1 MNLFRAPT
9 ENDTYGHIVPKWRN
23 WGLDKLTQ
31 ERAKVTTTA
40 SRVTI
45 AKSWKTG
52 AGIVIKHDQIV
63 ESVVGGFMVT
73 ETVRIPTVLA
83 DVPRIGTTFELS
95 QVLSKLTYFGSG
107 PVETY
112 PDRKLAAITRCES
125 TVKDQYVP
133 YVVPQES
140 GGHNGMRWFELS
152 DQNGHKVRFIMDSP
166 RQVSILPYTQ
176 EELNIKTHDVELQ
189 ASGTTVVTIDAVHRG
204 IGTASCGPDTL
215 AKYLIKPGVYTYKW
229 TVLID

>member
-1 MNLFRAPT
+1 
-9 ENDTYGHIVPKWRN
+9 
-23 WGLDKLTQ
+23 
-31 ERAKVTTTA
+31 
-40 SRVTI
+40 
-45 AKSWKTG
+45 
-52 AGIVIKHDQIV
+52 
-63 ESVVGGFMVT
+63 MVT

-112 PDRKLAAITRCES
+112 PDRKLAAITKCES

-152 DQNGHKVRFIMDSP
+152 DQNGHKVRFVMDSP

-189 ASGTTVVTIDAVHRG
+189 VSGTTVVTIDAVHRG